1 MVVANRTNG
10 PQYAVK
16 TMFDRQVGFPGAQFS
31 NTRQASQLL
40 STSLLANTGASGGS
54 LSRVARGVRADIW
67 KHNILLAY
75 RR

>member
-31 NTRQASQLL
+31 NTREASQLL
-40 STSLLANTGASGGS
+40 ATSLLSNTGASGGS
-54 LSRVARGVRADIW
+54 LARVARGIRADAW
-67 KHNILLAY
+67 KNNILLAY